1 MRSVRKL
8 VVNKCTHKRA
18 RGGARTHL
26 ESCKHTFYGDG
37 VRWVCVCLRGD
48 GRFCKLIFIDRVPC
62 CCCSMTCSHRSRT
75 LRPCSICRA
84 RSANF
89 LKLERYLS
97 LPNDLRKWQVK
108 WLRWRQ
114 LMTAGSYDENRIWR
128 EFAWNLLQ
136 IVFSIILFN
145 YLMEQYIKNI
155 VFYI

>member
-1 MRSVRKL
+1 MHSQESE
-8 VVNKCTHKRA
+8 
-18 RGGARTHL
+18 RGSA
-26 ESCKHTFYGDG
+26 HTFRI
-37 VRWVCVCLRGD
+37 VQAHFLWWWCAVSVCVCLRGD

-89 LKLERYLS
+89 LTLERYLS

-136 IVFSIILFN
+136 IDFFHHFVPLLNGAI
-145 YLMEQYIKNI
+145 YIKYSFLYLKNTKN
-155 VFYI
+155 

>member
-1 MRSVRKL
+1 MHSQESERG
-8 VVNKCTHKRA
+8 RA
-18 RGGARTHL
+18 RTSRIVQAHFL
-26 ESCKHTFYGDG
+26 WWWCAVS
-37 VRWVCVCLRGD
+37 VCVFAKRWSFLQINIYWSSAV
-48 GRFCKLIFIDRVPC
+48 LLLQ
-62 CCCSMTCSHRSRT
+62 CSHRSRT

-114 LMTAGSYDENRIWR
+114 LMTAGSYDESRIWR

-145 YLMEQYIKNI
+145 YLIEQYI
-155 VFYI
+155 